1 MDNSV
6 RLRNFRQ
13 TCSLQTSTGT
23 TLMHL
28 VEEKIGVTAVDEDD
42 ELVLD
47 FCRLAGGAV
56 DELFEVDILL
66 KNSRWA
72 KYSKVASKSD
82 RKPRNGFCK

>member
-66 KNSRWA
+66 KNRGEQIPE
-72 KYSKVASKSD
+72 VASKSN
-82 RKPRNGFCK
+82 RKPRNGFFK

>member
-28 VEEKIGVTAVDEDD
+28 VEEKIGVTVVDEED

-56 DELFEVDILL
+56 GEPPVLFAEAIFQKEQQIEVE
-66 KNSRWA
+66 R
-72 KYSKVASKSD
+72 
-82 RKPRNGFCK
+82 PQFQ

>member
-23 TLMHL
+23 RLMHL
-28 VEEKIGVTAVDEDD
+28 VAEKIGVTAVDEDD

-66 KNSRWA
+66 KKSRCSGQNFQKWPQ
-72 KYSKVASKSD
+72 K
-82 RKPRNGFCK
+82 

>member
-28 VEEKIGVTAVDEDD
+28 VEEKIGVTAAGKDD

-66 KNSRWA
+66 KIEVWTKIRE
-72 KYSKVASKSD
+72 VASKSD
-82 RKPRNGFCK
+82 RKPRND

>member
-28 VEEKIGVTAVDEDD
+28 VEEKIRVTAVDEDD

-47 FCRLAGGAV
+47 FCRSAGAV
-56 DELFEVDILL
+56 DELFEVDILREIRGEQ
-66 KNSRWA
+66 NI
-72 KYSKVASKSD
+72 SKVASKSD
-82 RKPRNGFCK
+82 RI